1 VEERL
6 RRTRSRAR
14 TIEANDDR
22 ALTAFIS
29 TWLARRGLEIIPVG
43 GSEGPG
49 FDVVDPNPLGVL
61 AESPAKPG
69 SPSAAGA
76 AVPSDVGMAPSGT
89 YVRPNVGPGSP
100 LVYPVA
106 DPWLDPRPHLALGPL
121 DIDTG
126 RRSVRV
132 LGDEVHITPTEF
144 RLLCYLVEHS
154 DRVVGHRELLLSVWG
169 AGYGDDVH
177 LLQETIRTLRARIA
191 QVKDCALIESVYGT
205 GYRMA
210 RWPEPDPSAK
220 PVAESPTSRG

>member
-14 TIEANDDR
+14 TVAANDDR

-29 TWLARRGLEIIPVG
+29 SWLARRGLEIVPAG
-43 GSEGPG
+43 GSERSVGDWTVPELAGAETTSPGPP
-49 FDVVDPNPLGVL
+49 D
-61 AESPAKPG
+61 A
-69 SPSAAGA
+69 PSAAVATAYPETGVA
-76 AVPSDVGMAPSGT
+76 LPVT
-89 YVRPNVGPGSP
+89 YVRPAGGPGSP
-100 LVYPVA
+100 LVYPIPN
-106 DPWLDPRPHLALGPL
+106 PWVDPRPHLALGPL

-132 LGDEVHITPTEF
+132 MGDEAHLTPTEF

-177 LLQETIRTLRARIA
+177 LLQETIRGLRARIA
-191 QVKDCALIESVYGT
+191 QVQDCPLIESVYGT

-210 RWPEPDPSAK
+210 RWPEPEPQPK
-220 PVAESPTSRG
+220 PLTAASTRPG